1 MRLKILI
8 INFTIYI
15 FRNFPNTHQIKAL
28 IKKQLVIKIAAML
41 VCINCFNFCYGQQNQ
56 EHIVG
61 KWISLRK
68 NVIVEVFK
76 TGNEYRSKI
85 VWFDDSDDKNR
96 PMLVR
101 TDYKNP
107 EPSLRKRKLIG
118 LEVMYGLSYNE
129 KLHEWQDGK
138 IYDASKGK
146 HWNAKAWITKE
157 GILNVRG
164 YWHLELLGQN
174 ISFKKIS

>member
-1 MRLKILI
+1 MRFKNII
-8 INFTIYI
+8 INFSTYKNQ
-15 FRNFPNTHQIKAL
+15 NFSKITQVKTL
-28 IKKQLVIKIAAML
+28 INNILISKIVAIL
-41 VCINCFNFCYGQQNQ
+41 FFLLCFNICVGQHYQ
-56 EHIVG
+56 EQIIG
-61 KWISLRK
+61 KWMSLRK

-76 TGNEYRSKI
+76 TGNEYIGKI

-101 TDYKNP
+101 TDFKNP

-118 LEVMYGLSYNE
+118 LEVMHGLFYDE

-174 ISFKKIS
+174 ISFKKTS